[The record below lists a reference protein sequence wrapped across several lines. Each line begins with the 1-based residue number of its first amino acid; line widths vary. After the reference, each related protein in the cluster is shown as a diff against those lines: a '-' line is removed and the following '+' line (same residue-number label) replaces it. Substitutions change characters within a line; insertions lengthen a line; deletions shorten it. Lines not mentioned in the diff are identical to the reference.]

1 MPLLMRKI
9 STIVAS
15 LVLISQGFGVS
26 NTMAQM
32 PVPPLDLPVVKQ
44 SLIIPVQ
51 AADPRVGQLEEQLRT
66 MNGRVEELNF
76 LVLELQEMLRKQQKD
91 NEFRFQELEGG
102 KGGAAP
108 QQNGDAGGAIA
119 PVEPQT
125 GVATATDTAV
135 EPSLGAPEQN
145 LGTLTADQNG
155 NPAGGN
161 AGGDAVAG
169 IANPGDI
176 ISGQAIPAGLGDGE
190 LFEASYNLVL
200 AGDYAAAESAL
211 KEHVSRFPKSKRA
224 SDAKY
229 WLGES
234 QLGQDKYADA
244 AENFLAISR
253 NYPKSE
259 RAPEALLKLGISM
272 AALKKNDIACA
283 TFSEVIKRYPN
294 ADEALKS
301 RIDTEKA
308 AAQC

>member
-1 MPLLMRKI
+1 MRKI
-9 STIVAS
+9 SSIVAG
-15 LVLISQGFGVS
+15 LMVIYLACGTFGA
-26 NTMAQM
+26 MAQM
-32 PVPPLDLPVVKQ
+32 PVPPLNVPLAKQ
-44 SLIIPVQ
+44 SLIVPVQ
-51 AADPRVGQLEEQLRT
+51 AADPRVGQLEEQLRV

-91 NEFRFQELEGG
+91 NEFRFQELEAGN
-102 KGGAAP
+102 GAP
-108 QQNGDAGGAIA
+108 PKQSGDATD
-119 PVEPQT
+119 VLPQT
-125 GVATATDTAV
+125 DPQTNVATATDPAV
-135 EPSLGAPEQN
+135 DPSLGTPEQN
-145 LGTLTADQNG
+145 LGTLEADQNG
-155 NPAGGN
+155 NPV
-161 AGGDAVAG
+161 GGDGNIVAG
-169 IANPGDI
+169 A
-176 ISGQAIPAGLGDGE
+176 AIPAGLGDGE
-190 LFEASYNLVL
+190 LFDASYNLVL
-200 AGDYAAAESAL
+200 AGDYGAAESAL

-234 QLGQDKYADA
+234 QLGQEKYADA

-294 ADEALKS
+294 ADAALKS

>member
-1 MPLLMRKI
+1 MRKL
-9 STIVAS
+9 STIVS
-15 LVLISQGFGVS
+15 GLVLVS
-26 NTMAQM
+26 LTSGLANAQM
-32 PVPPLDLPVVKQ
+32 PVPPLDLPVAQQ
-44 SLIIPVQ
+44 SLVVPVQ
-51 AADPRVGQLEEQLRT
+51 TADPRVGQLEEQLRA

-91 NEFRFQELEGG
+91 NEFRFQELEAG
-102 KGGAAP
+102 KGAP
-108 QQNGDAGGAIA
+108 PKQSGDAGSVIT

-125 GVATATDTAV
+125 DVATAPAV
-135 EPSLGAPEQN
+135 DPSLGTPEQN
-145 LGTLTADQNG
+145 LGTLSADENG
-155 NPAGGN
+155 NPVGGN
-161 AGGDAVAG
+161 AGSSIVAG
-169 IANPGDI
+169 A
-176 ISGQAIPAGLGDGE
+176 AIPAGLGDSE
-190 LFEASYNLVL
+190 LFDASYNLVL
-200 AGDYAAAESAL
+200 AGDYSAAESAL

-234 QLGQDKYADA
+234 QLGQEKYADA

-283 TFSEVIKRYPN
+283 TFSEVVKRYPN
-294 ADEALKS
+294 ADAALKS

>member
-1 MPLLMRKI
+1 MLLLMRKL
-9 STIVAS
+9 SSIVAG
-15 LVLISQGFGVS
+15 LVLTSFGFGAS
-26 NTMAQM
+26 SAMAQM
-32 PVPPLDLPVVKQ
+32 PVPPLDLPVAQQ

-51 AADPRVGQLEEQLRT
+51 AADPRVGQLEEQLRA

-91 NEFRFQELEGG
+91 NEFRFQELEAG
-102 KGGAAP
+102 KGAP
-108 QQNGDAGGAIA
+108 PKQSGDATDVI
-119 PVEPQT
+119 PQNDPQT
-125 GVATATDTAV
+125 DVATAPAV
-135 EPSLGAPEQN
+135 EPSVGAPEQN
-145 LGTLTADQNG
+145 LGTVTFDANG
-155 NPAGGN
+155 NPVNEGAGN
-161 AGGDAVAG
+161 VVAG
-169 IANPGDI
+169 A
-176 ISGQAIPAGLGDGE
+176 AIPAGLGDGE
-190 LFEASYNLVL
+190 LFDASYNLVL
-200 AGDYAAAESAL
+200 AGDYGAAESAL

-224 SDAKY
+224 SDARY

-234 QLGQDKYADA
+234 QLGQEKYADA

>member
-1 MPLLMRKI
+1 MHLLMRKLSSI
-9 STIVAS
+9 AFGIVVSLGCGAS
-15 LVLISQGFGVS
+15 SA
-26 NTMAQM
+26 MAQM
-32 PVPPLDLPVVKQ
+32 PVPPLDIPSAKNLV
-44 SLIIPVQ
+44 IPVQ
-51 AADPRVGQLEEQLRT
+51 AADPRVGQLEEQLRA

-102 KGGAAP
+102 KGTAAP
-108 QQNGDAGGAIA
+108 QQNGDAGGTVDPVA
-119 PVEPQT
+119 PPSD
-125 GVATATDTAV
+125 VATTEPAT
-135 EPSLGAPEQN
+135 GAPEQN

-155 NPAGGN
+155 NPVGGN
-161 AGGDAVAG
+161 DVASGGVA
-169 IANPGDI
+169 
-176 ISGQAIPAGLGDGE
+176 AGLGDGE
-190 LFEASYNLVL
+190 LFDASYNLVL
-200 AGDYAAAESAL
+200 AGDYSAAESAL

-224 SDAKY
+224 SDARY

-234 QLGQDKYADA
+234 QLGQEKYADA
-244 AENFLAISR
+244 AENFLAISK

-283 TFSEVIKRYPN
+283 TFSEVTKRYPN
-294 ADEALKS
+294 ADAALKS

>member
-1 MPLLMRKI
+1 MRNI

-15 LVLISQGFGVS
+15 LVLFGCGAS
-26 NTMAQM
+26 GAMAQM
-32 PVPPLDLPVVKQ
+32 PVPPLDIPVSQ
-44 SLIIPVQ
+44 QNLIIPVQ
-51 AADPRVGQLEEQLRT
+51 AADPRVGQLEEQLRA

-91 NEFRFQELEGG
+91 YEFRFQELENG
-102 KGGAAP
+102 KGGGAP
-108 QQNGDAGGAIA
+108 QQSGDAGRTMA

-125 GVATATDTAV
+125 NVATAADPAV

-145 LGTLTADQNG
+145 LGSLTADENG
-155 NPAGGN
+155 NPIAGAGN
-161 AGGDAVAG
+161 TIAGAG
-169 IANPGDI
+169 
-176 ISGQAIPAGLGDGE
+176 IPAGLGDSA

-200 AGDYAAAESAL
+200 AGDYGAAESAL

-234 QLGQDKYADA
+234 QLGQEKYADA

>member
-1 MPLLMRKI
+1 
-9 STIVAS
+9 
-15 LVLISQGFGVS
+15 
-26 NTMAQM
+26 
-32 PVPPLDLPVVKQ
+32 
-44 SLIIPVQ
+44 
-51 AADPRVGQLEEQLRT
+51 LRA

-91 NEFRFQELEGG
+91 NEFRFQELEAG

-108 QQNGDAGGAIA
+108 QQDSGTAPQQDGDASDVI
-119 PVEPQT
+119 PQT
-125 GVATATDTAV
+125 GEQTDVANGTNAV
-135 EPSLGAPEQN
+135 EPPELGTPELN
-145 LGTLTADQNG
+145 LGTVTFDADG
-155 NPAGGN
+155 NPINQGAGGGN
-161 AGGDAVAG
+161 MVAG
-169 IANPGDI
+169 A
-176 ISGQAIPAGLGDGE
+176 SIPAGLGDGE

-200 AGDYAAAESAL
+200 AGDYSAAESAL

-224 SDAKY
+224 SDARY

-234 QLGQDKYADA
+234 QLGQEKYTDA

-253 NYPKSE
+253 NYPKSA

-283 TFSEVIKRYPN
+283 TFSEVTKRYPN

>member
-1 MPLLMRKI
+1 MRNL
-9 STIVAS
+9 STIIAS
-15 LVLISQGFGVS
+15 LVVAAMFTGIAS
-26 NTMAQM
+26 AQM
-32 PVPPLDLPVVKQ
+32 PVPSVDVPVAQ
-44 SLIIPVQ
+44 RSLIIPVQ
-51 AADPRVGQLEEQLRT
+51 ALDPRVGQLEEQVRGL
-66 MNGRVEELNF
+66 NGRIEELNF

-102 KGGAAP
+102 KGAAP
-108 QQNGDAGGAIA
+108 KQSGDATD
-119 PVEPQT
+119 VMPQT
-125 GVATATDTAV
+125 DAQTGTQTDVAAGTDAT
-135 EPSLGAPEQN
+135 PQNGAPEQN
-145 LGTLTADQNG
+145 LGTVTFDANG
-155 NPAGGN
+155 NPINGKVDGGTALAG
-161 AGGDAVAG
+161 A
-169 IANPGDI
+169 
-176 ISGQAIPAGLGDGE
+176 AIPAGLGDGE

-200 AGDYAAAESAL
+200 AGDYSAAESAL

-234 QLGQDKYADA
+234 QLGQEKYADA

-253 NYPKSE
+253 NFPKSE

-283 TFSEVIKRYPN
+283 TFAEVGKRYPN
-294 ADEALKS
+294 ADAALKS

>member
-1 MPLLMRKI
+1 
-9 STIVAS
+9 
-15 LVLISQGFGVS
+15 
-26 NTMAQM
+26 
-32 PVPPLDLPVVKQ
+32 
-44 SLIIPVQ
+44 
-51 AADPRVGQLEEQLRT
+51 

-91 NEFRFQELEGG
+91 NEFRFQELEAG
-102 KGGAAP
+102 KGAP
-108 QQNGDAGGAIA
+108 PKQSGDAGSVIT

-125 GVATATDTAV
+125 DVATAPAV

-145 LGTLTADQNG
+145 LGTVTFDANG
-155 NPAGGN
+155 NPVNEGGGN
-161 AGGDAVAG
+161 VVAG
-169 IANPGDI
+169 A
-176 ISGQAIPAGLGDGE
+176 AIPAGLGDGE
-190 LFEASYNLVL
+190 LFDASYNLVL
-200 AGDYAAAESAL
+200 AGDYGAAESAL

-224 SDAKY
+224 SDARY

-234 QLGQDKYADA
+234 QLGQEKYADA

>member
-9 STIVAS
+9 SSIVAG
-15 LVLISQGFGVS
+15 LVFFGCGVS
-26 NTMAQM
+26 SAMAQM
-32 PVPPLDLPVVKQ
+32 PVPPLNIPVAQ
-44 SLIIPVQ
+44 QNLIIPVQ
-51 AADPRVGQLEEQLRT
+51 AADPRVGQLEEQLRA

-108 QQNGDAGGAIA
+108 QQDGDAGSVIA
-119 PVEPQT
+119 PIEPEAN
-125 GVATATDTAV
+125 VATAPDPAV

-145 LGTLTADQNG
+145 LGAVTFDANG
-155 NPAGGN
+155 NPIGG
-161 AGGDAVAG
+161 GIVAG
-169 IANPGDI
+169 A
-176 ISGQAIPAGLGDGE
+176 SIPAGLGDSE
-190 LFEASYNLVL
+190 LFDSSYNLVL
-200 AGDYAAAESAL
+200 AESAL

-234 QLGQDKYADA
+234 QLGQEKYADA

-253 NYPKSE
+253 NFPKSE
-259 RAPEALLKLGISM
+259 RAPEALLKLGVSM

-283 TFSEVIKRYPN
+283 TFAEVTKRYPN
-294 ADEALKS
+294 ADAALKS
-301 RIDTEKA
+301 RVDTEKA

>member
-1 MPLLMRKI
+1 MRKY
-9 STIVAS
+9 STIVSGLA
-15 LVLISQGFGVS
+15 LLCLGFGAS
-26 NTMAQM
+26 GAMAQT
-32 PVPPLDLPVVKQ
+32 PVPPVDLPVVKR
-44 SLIIPVQ
+44 SLIVPVQ
-51 AADPRVGQLEEQLRT
+51 AADPRVGQLEEQLRV

-102 KGGAAP
+102 KATTP
-108 QQNGDAGGAIA
+108 KQSGDATDVMPQAD
-119 PVEPQT
+119 PQT
-125 GVATATDTAV
+125 DVASGT
-135 EPSLGAPEQN
+135 EPVLGAPEQN
-145 LGTLTADQNG
+145 LGTVTADENG
-155 NPAGGN
+155 NPIVGNGGGTAG
-161 AGGDAVAG
+161 
-169 IANPGDI
+169 ANLG
-176 ISGQAIPAGLGDGE
+176 STASIPAGLGDGE

-200 AGDYAAAESAL
+200 AGDYGAAESAL

-253 NYPKSE
+253 DFPKSE
-259 RAPEALLKLGISM
+259 RAPEALLKLGVSM

-283 TFSEVIKRYPN
+283 TFAEVGKRYPN